1 MNFSELQKSEL
12 QKSELH
18 FTSISTLKITC
29 HFIIWFFF
37 IWTSTKTWLQETF
50 IQLETRKH
58 RIGKKVKLEAL
69 EPQQSLVWIWSQ
81 SGSGHCDFLFIFF
94 LFALRHR
101 TELKHWQAQHRW
113 HQRENSDLGQ
123 WDREGGA
130 LIKLTGQWSCSICK
144 YTVLSVGG
152 GFIYLF

>member
-1 MNFSELQKSEL
+1 MNFSELQKSELQKSEL

-58 RIGKKVKLEAL
+58 RIGKKAKLEAL
-69 EPQQSLVWIWSQ
+69 EPQKSLVWIQSQ
-81 SGSGHCDFLFIFF
+81 SGSGHWFSLHLFFVCSETQDR
-94 LFALRHR
+94 AETLRGS
-101 TELKHWQAQHRW
+101 AQMAP
-113 HQRENSDLGQ
+113 
-123 WDREGGA
+123 EGEFRPG
-130 LIKLTGQWSCSICK
+130 
-144 YTVLSVGG
+144 SVGQG
-152 GFIYLF
+152 GRHINKTNRSVVMQHM